1 MNTTDSRE
9 KLNRV
14 VDLDNLTQEETQCVI
29 QHALD
34 LMEQEAINEKKNRWR
49 SPFEWTEEEVHELVM
64 NEVGEDTLFPRGYQV
79 LIKLWMPPRELDD
92 GYGLVRTDHMM
103 RNERITTNI
112 GRVLR
117 MGSEAFREQ
126 RRFPGGPTVT
136 FGEWVVFR
144 TGERNLIQCGEHF
157 LAHLT
162 DDRFIAM
169 TTDPSNKKTTFDLE
183 YEHVG

>member
-1 MNTTDSRE
+1 MNQSS
-9 KLNRV
+9 NM
-14 VDLDNLTQEETQCVI
+14 VDLYNLSPEQTDLVIKRAQE
-29 QHALD
+29 LW
-34 LMEQEAINEKKNRWR
+34 EQDQIEKDKNRWK
-49 SPFEWTEEEVHELVM
+49 SPFQWTEEEIHNLVM
-64 NEVGEDTLFPRGYQV
+64 EEVGEDTLFPRGYQV

-92 GYGLVRTDHMM
+92 GSGLIRTDHMM

-157 LAHLT
+157 LAHLA

-169 TTDPSNKKTTFDLE
+169 TSDPSNKKTTFDLE

>member
-1 MNTTDSRE
+1 MNESRNLID
-9 KLNRV
+9 LN
-14 VDLDNLTQEETQCVI
+14 NLTPEQTDLVI
-29 QHALD
+29 KRAQSLW
-34 LMEQEAINEKKNRWR
+34 EQEQVELEKTRWK
-49 SPFEWTEEEVHELVM
+49 SPFKWTEEEIHNLVM
-64 NEVGEDTLFPRGYQV
+64 EEVGEDTLFPRGYQV

-92 GYGLVRTDHMM
+92 GHGLIRTDHMM

-157 LAHLT
+157 LAHLN

-183 YEHVG
+183 FEHVG

>member
-1 MNTTDSRE
+1 M
-9 KLNRV
+9 
-14 VDLDNLTQEETQCVI
+14 VDLYNLNPEQIDLVIKRAQE
-29 QHALD
+29 LW
-34 LMEQEAINEKKNRWR
+34 EQDQAEKNKNRWR
-49 SPFEWTEEEVHELVM
+49 SPFEWTEEEIHDLVM
-64 NEVGEDTLFPRGYQV
+64 EEVGEDTLFPRGYQV

-92 GYGLVRTDHMM
+92 GCGLIRTDHMM

-126 RRFPGGPTVT
+126 RRF
-136 FGEWVVFR
+136 
-144 TGERNLIQCGEHF
+144 
-157 LAHLT
+157 LAHLN

-169 TTDPSNKKTTFDLE
+169 TSDPSNKKTTFDLE

>member
-1 MNTTDSRE
+1 MIESNNLID
-9 KLNRV
+9 LN
-14 VDLDNLTQEETQCVI
+14 NLSPEHAELVIKRAQQLWEE
-29 QHALD
+29 D
-34 LMEQEAINEKKNRWR
+34 QEAKAKLRWK
-49 SPFEWTEEEVHELVM
+49 SPFDWTEEEIHDLVM
-64 NEVGEDTLFPRGYQV
+64 DEVGEDTLFPRGFQV
-79 LIKLWMPPRELDD
+79 LIKLWMPPRELDED
-92 GYGLVRTDHMM
+92 CGLIRTDHMM

-117 MGSEAFREQ
+117 MGSDAFREQ
-126 RRFPGGPTVT
+126 RRFPGGPTIT

-157 LAHLT
+157 LAHLN

>member
-1 MNTTDSRE
+1 MTQTENLID
-9 KLNRV
+9 LN
-14 VDLDNLTQEETQCVI
+14 NLSPEQI
-29 QHALD
+29 QHVIARAQELW
-34 LMEQEAINEKKNRWR
+34 EQDQAEKNKNRWK
-49 SPFEWTEEEVHELVM
+49 SPFDWTEEEIHELVM
-64 NEVGEDTLFPRGYQV
+64 KEVGEDSLFPRGYQV

-92 GYGLVRTDHMM
+92 GCGLIRTDHMM